1 MNTRETIESRRSVK
15 HFDADHVMPATDL
28 AGLVRLTNL
37 APSSFDLGPP
47 RSPSAPPYQQP
58 QSRPVSPKET
68 KRTKPLPPRCSVL
81 QPAFS
86 ASPKGRGG
94 LLARPHL
101 PLGIQPS
108 AAHQPARFHLRKRRE
123 QSHSLPVAPCF
134 SRRSVP
140 PRKVGVGF

>member
-15 HFDADHVMPATDL
+15 HFDAEHIMPATDL
-28 AGLVRLTNL
+28 AELVRLTKL

-47 RSPSAPPYQQP
+47 ARPYQQP
-58 QSRPVSPKET
+58 QSRPFSPKET
-68 KRTKPLPPRCSVL
+68 KRAKPLPPRCSVL

-108 AAHQPARFHLRKRRE
+108 APHQPTILT
-123 QSHSLPVAPCF
+123 
-134 SRRSVP
+134 
-140 PRKVGVGF
+140 